1 MLFRVKLIKADKF
14 AQIFQEALEEVVEVQ
29 EEVAD
34 VVQVEEVIL
43 AVVVVIPE
51 VVVVIPE
58 VVVEDEVI
66 PEVVEE
72 DNVHREDM
80 PKKKTLAH
88 IILINQVMQKRIHQ
102 INHHIANLIQVV
114 LRRRNGNGRFGK
126 IY

>member
-14 AQIFQEALEEVVEVQ
+14 VQIFPEAQAEVEEVQV
-29 EEVAD
+29 EVAD
-34 VVQVEEVIL
+34 AVQVEEVIQ
-43 AVVVVIPE
+43 V

-66 PEVVEE
+66 PEVAEA
-72 DNVHREDM
+72 DSVHREDM